1 MIADAIKNALLDWG
15 VVVVPD
21 LGTFWSEESGAEV
34 SPSGNIIKPPHVTIS
49 FSKSEDDVEMYSL
62 VVYISKTEDLDED
75 EVAIQVSMFVA
86 NLQQRLEDG
95 ETAPIGDLGYFIQ
108 DDSEEII
115 FRQRNESNI
124 TPESFGLP
132 KITATPLM
140 EDEIEEEEEEYNQY
154 EEEPPAKRPIWLFIA
169 IPVII
174 ILTAG
179 GYYFLKPSSETP
191 QEEITQEEVIEVEG
205 TNEGEVVKETTVTE
219 EETGE
224 STTTTVEET
233 VVEEAEIVVEEEK
246 PQSVASRNGNYHIVI
261 SSFGDKAKA
270 ELAVSQ
276 AEKKGF
282 EHVGIIVS
290 KGKYR
295 VALKGFNSHQDAKE
309 ELPHAQSKF
318 KGAWI
323 WRN

>member
-140 EDEIEEEEEEYNQY
+140 EDEIEEEEEEYSQF
-154 EEEPPAKRPIWLFIA
+154 EEEAPAKRPIWLFIA

-179 GYYFLKPSSETP
+179 GYYFLKPSDEQP
-191 QEEITQEEVIEVEG
+191 KEEITQEKVIEVED
-205 TNEGEVVKETTVTE
+205 NDVEEVE
-219 EETGE
+219 EETTITQE
-224 STTTTVEET
+224 TKKEEPATTVEKTKEPE
-233 VVEEAEIVVEEEK
+233 VAVEEET
-246 PQSVASRNGNYHIVI
+246 PEVDASRNGNYHIVI
-261 SSFGDKAKA
+261 SSFGDQEKA
-270 ELAVSQ
+270 ELAVKQ

-282 EHVGIIVS
+282 DHVGIIVS
-290 KGKYR
+290 KGKFR
-295 VALKGFNSHQDAKE
+295 VALKGFNSHQDAKT
-309 ELPHAQSKF
+309 ELPKAQSKF

>member
-15 VVVVPD
+15 VVVIPD

-108 DDSEEII
+108 DDDEEII

-124 TPESFGLP
+124 SPESFGLP
-132 KITATPLM
+132 KITATPLLH
-140 EDEIEEEEEEYNQY
+140 DEIEEEEEEYGEY
-154 EEEPPAKRPIWLFIA
+154 EEEAPSKRPVWLMVS

-174 ILTAG
+174 LLTIV
-179 GYYFLKPSSETP
+179 GYYLLKPSTDENP
-191 QEEITQEEVIEVEG
+191 EEVITQENVIEAEEEEQVE
-205 TNEGEVVKETTVTE
+205 EVEETTITQE
-219 EETGE
+219 
-224 STTTTVEET
+224 TVEET
-233 VVEEAEIVVEEEK
+233 PTTIEETKVEEAEVVVTEETT
-246 PQSVASRNGNYHIVI
+246 PDAPRNGNYHIVI
-261 SSFGDKAKA
+261 SSFGDEGKA
-270 ELAVSQ
+270 EVAVKQ

-282 EHVGIIVS
+282 DHVGIIVS

-295 VALKGFNSHQDAKE
+295 VALKGYNSHQEAKE
-309 ELPHAQSKF
+309 ALPTAQSKF

>member
-15 VVVVPD
+15 VVVIPD

-108 DDSEEII
+108 DDDEEII

-124 TPESFGLP
+124 SPESFGLP
-132 KITATPLM
+132 KITATPLLQ
-140 EDEIEEEEEEYNQY
+140 DEIEEEEEDYGEY
-154 EEEPPAKRPIWLFIA
+154 EEETPSKRPVWLMVS
-169 IPVII
+169 IPAI
-174 ILTAG
+174 ILLTIV
-179 GYYFLKPSSETP
+179 GYYLLKPSTDENP
-191 QEEITQEEVIEVEG
+191 EEVITQENVIEAEEEDQVE
-205 TNEGEVVKETTVTE
+205 EVEETTITQE
-219 EETGE
+219 
-224 STTTTVEET
+224 TVEET
-233 VVEEAEIVVEEEK
+233 PTTIEETKVEEAEVVVTEETAPE
-246 PQSVASRNGNYHIVI
+246 ASRNGNYHIVI
-261 SSFGDKAKA
+261 SSFGDEAKA
-270 ELAVSQ
+270 EIAVKQ

-295 VALKGFNSHQDAKE
+295 VALKGYNSHQEAKAA
-309 ELPHAQSKF
+309 LPTAQSKF